1 MHNSTC
7 LFLWWWY
14 DEDTVYTMSPFCH
27 NLQYN
32 SSFFGVGWTCLLN
45 ILLHA
50 IFLWNTSPTG
60 ATSNGNLS
68 NLYLP
73 NWHANVVKYDN
84 LSSGFRLWYPE
95 LASLRERYFA
105 LFSFGKYHYV
115 HPLWTGLKSVWF
127 SITRPRH
134 NLTLSIGLST
144 NMKLLDHSAASSR
157 QSNVMMSCCCSYSNS
172 SLDGFCRK

>member
-1 MHNSTC
+1 
-7 LFLWWWY
+7 
-14 DEDTVYTMSPFCH
+14 MSA
-27 NLQYN
+27 QYFIACYF
-32 SSFFGVGWTCLLN
+32 SLEHIPYRGHFKWQSLKFISAKLACKCCEVWQSLIC
-45 ILLHA
+45 
-50 IFLWNTSPTG
+50 
-60 ATSNGNLS
+60 
-68 NLYLP
+68 
-73 NWHANVVKYDN
+73 
-84 LSSGFRLWYPE
+84 FRLWYPE